1 MEKEGHNSLA
11 IANRFVKKAVE
22 NGRPLDILQL
32 VKLVYLAHG
41 WCLGYT
47 GKPLLSM
54 PVQAWRHGPV
64 PPEVYHMFRPQG
76 IRNITRAVIGE
87 NGEPYKAELSEE
99 EEKVVDRVFDAYSPL
114 SGLALSN
121 RTHAKGTPWDQTSG
135 YYAPISDELIR
146 DYYKKRVEA
155 SGEIAA

>member
-1 MEKEGHNSLA
+1 MGKEGHNSIA

-47 GKPLLSM
+47 GKPLLST
-54 PVQAWRHGPV
+54 PVQAWQHGPV
-64 PPEVYHMFRPQG
+64 PPEVYYTFRPQG
-76 IRNITRAVIGE
+76 VHNIMATASDE
-87 NGEPYKAELSEE
+87 NGNVYGANLSEDE
-99 EEKVVDRVFDAYSPL
+99 EEVVDKVYDSYSRL
-114 SGLALSN
+114 SGFALSK

-135 YYAPISDELIR
+135 HYAAISDELIR
-146 DYYKKRVEA
+146 DYYKARIEDN
-155 SGEIAA
+155 GEIAA